1 MCTNILMH
9 DSCEDD
15 LFLNATTFGV
25 NTDRK
30 IHNHSLCRFRGAGEE
45 KEEMSVCNPK
55 IIK

>member
-1 MCTNILMH
+1 MYTNIPMH